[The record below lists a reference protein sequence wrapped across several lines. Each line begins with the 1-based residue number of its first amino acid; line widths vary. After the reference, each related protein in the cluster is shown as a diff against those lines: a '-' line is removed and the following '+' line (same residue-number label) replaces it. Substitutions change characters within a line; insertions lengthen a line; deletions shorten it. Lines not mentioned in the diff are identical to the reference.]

1 MPLSDQLKQIPPN
14 LTISPDV
21 VKRKNTPIF
30 SGLTNTHSN
39 SFCEEISINLKLN
52 QSTIHILKQTN

>member
-1 MPLSDQLKQIPPN
+1 MPLSDQLQQMPPN
-14 LTISPDV
+14 LTLSPHV

-30 SGLTNTHSN
+30 SCLTNTHSN